1 MTRLGSPSSAEE
13 VSLGIVGASAI
24 IAFPLPLPGIGL
36 VLVLPFSF
44 GAHAFAFPLA
54 ARLA

>member
-13 VSLGIVGASAI
+13 VLLGIAGTSAI
-24 IAFPLPLPGIGL
+24 VAFPLPLLGISL

-44 GAHAFAFPLA
+44 GARAFAFPLA
-54 ARLA
+54 AWPA